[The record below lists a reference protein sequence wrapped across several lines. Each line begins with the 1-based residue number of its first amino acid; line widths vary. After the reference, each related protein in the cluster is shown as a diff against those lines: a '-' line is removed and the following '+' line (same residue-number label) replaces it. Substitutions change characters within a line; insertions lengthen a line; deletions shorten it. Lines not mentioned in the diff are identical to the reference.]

1 MAVLPA
7 AFRVASQLR
16 RARAF
21 HPRGV
26 TVHAT
31 WRPAERSGP
40 LAGSPLVDG
49 DRAALL
55 RLSHGIGLAP
65 GLPDILGWAIKLLDV
80 HGPDRDQDLLLASTG
95 RGRLGRHLLRPGRD
109 LATATLSTLLPY
121 EVTGA
126 GRSVIVARG
135 RDDAPA
141 APYADLVREGPPVL
155 PVYEV
160 RFARTDGPLLATVHP
175 GDRAP
180 AEVGEAARF
189 DPWHTGPELQPV
201 GWLNRLR
208 APTYT
213 ASQDGRGAPHDGW
226 RAAADARHVRTGTEG
241 RRPSPS

>member
-7 AFRVASQLR
+7 AFAVASRLR
-16 RARAF
+16 QARAF

-26 TVHAT
+26 TVLAT

-40 LAGSPLVDG
+40 LEGSPLVDR

-55 RLSHGIGLAP
+55 RLSHGVGLP
-65 GLPDILGWAIKLLDV
+65 PRLPDILGWAIKVLDV
-80 HGPDRDQDLLLASTG
+80 HGPGRDQDLLLASTG
-95 RGRLGRHLLRPGRD
+95 RGRLGRHLLRAGRD
-109 LATATLSTLLPY
+109 LATTTLSTLLPY
-121 EVTGA
+121 AVAGA

-135 RDDAPA
+135 RDGAPA
-141 APYADLVREGPPVL
+141 ATYADLVREGPSVL

-180 AEVGEAARF
+180 AGVGEAARF
-189 DPWHTGPELQPV
+189 DPWHTGPELRPV

-208 APTYT
+208 APTYI
-213 ASQDGRGAPHDGW
+213 ASQDARGAPVDGW
-226 RAAADARHVRTGTEG
+226 RAAASGPTPADG
-241 RRPSPS
+241 RPRLSP